1 MYYKWH
7 FHCNIQTLEDLAIV
21 TYINHEA
28 VSYCNI
34 SHNYLKR
41 PMLLLYTAL
50 IKKVFLYL
58 YKSHSYFFLLLYT
71 TTLGRPVFVLYIYL
85 RGALLLYYIYIL
97 YYVVLYTK
105 YEGTF
110 YCTMFYY
117 TPNMRGPCIVLYCTK
132 LN

>member
-1 MYYKWH
+1 MYYKRH
-7 FHCNIQTLEDLAIV
+7 FHCNKQTLGDLAIV
-21 TYINHEA
+21 TYINQEA

-41 PMLLLYTAL
+41 PMLLFYTAL

-85 RGALLLYYIYIL
+85 RGPCCC
-97 YYVVLYTK
+97 TK
-105 YEGTF
+105 CL
-110 YCTMFYY
+110 YCTMLYY
-117 TPNMRGPCIVLYCTK
+117 TPNMRGPRIVLYCTK